1 MTTYHFEEIELQA
14 LKGKTLL
21 ITGASTGIGRE
32 TVKIAHSW
40 LHYKTLIRGD

>member
-1 MTTYHFEEIELQA
+1 MTTYHFEEVELQA

-40 LHYKTLIRGD
+40 FHDEISIR